1 MVIDDDSE
9 YLVSDDLTLDDLR
22 SLVGRYAPLYGFAK
36 VFLFGSRAR
45 GVFNDD
51 SDFDF
56 CVVPGEGCDLLALGG
71 FLMDMEDCLGKEVSV
86 VSKDGM
92 KPYFLRSIES
102 DMRLLYEA

>member
-1 MVIDDDSE
+1 MATDADSD
-9 YLVSDDLTLDDLR
+9 YLVSDGLTLGDLR
-22 SLVGRYAPLYGFAK
+22 SFVGRYAPSYGFAK

-45 GVFNDD
+45 GVFKDD

-71 FLMDMEDCLGKEVSV
+71 FLMDMEDCLGKEISV
-86 VSKDGM
+86 VSKNGM
-92 KPYFLRSIES
+92 KPYFLKSIEP